1 MATAPSQTPTFLQRI
16 QSNGD
21 YLLAGSVLGLLIIML
36 APMPAWLL
44 DILLAGS
51 IGLSL
56 LLFLTTLSMKR
67 PVDFTLFP
75 SLLLVATVFRLALNV
90 ASTRLILLSGS
101 TGTSAAGKIIE
112 AFGQFVVGG
121 SFAVGLVVFT
131 ILVLINFV
139 VITKGAGRVADV
151 AARFTLDA
159 LPGKQM
165 AVDAEL
171 NAGLIDEKTARERR
185 ASITREADFYGSMDG
200 ASKFV
205 RGDAIAGIVITVVN
219 ILGGAFIGVAQ
230 QGMTL
235 FEAAERYTILT
246 IGDGLVGQVPALII
260 STAAGLLVT
269 RVDESG
275 DTELHSQFGA
285 QLLGRPRVLAMA
297 AVVLGAFALI
307 PGLTLPFLIIS
318 AGTGALAYARWQAQ
332 KNAPPEDAVV
342 PEVVEEGDQQTKPED
357 LLPVESLAIE
367 VGLDLVYLVD
377 ERRGGELLQK
387 IQRTRNQFATEL
399 GVVLPSVHV
408 RDNMVH
414 GSGTYTISLRGEVI
428 GQATVHPR
436 KHLALDPGSAQGG
449 LKGMQTIDPV
459 FGLPAVWI
467 TEAQVMQAKSL
478 GYTVVDVP
486 TVIITHFVELMH
498 QHAHELFD
506 MAQLQSVLERIAET
520 DSKLVED
527 LVPDLLSR
535 AAVLRVFR
543 NLIREGLSTRDAHT
557 ILEAL
562 ADYATK
568 TRNAE
573 DLTELVRQRMARH
586 ITRRF
591 ADDEGVL
598 HYVALGPKAEQSLL
612 RALQRQEGGG
622 TRLVLDPQTAQQ
634 IFEQVQ
640 HQTQAWSGASPAV
653 LLAPPLAR
661 GELRRM
667 LERVLP
673 QVVVLSSAEL
683 LPTVTLD
690 RVGVVELPR

>member
-1 MATAPSQTPTFLQRI
+1 MQRLS
-16 QSNGD
+16 SNGD
-21 YLLAGSVLGLLIIML
+21 YLLAASVLGLLVIML

-56 LLFLTTLSMKR
+56 MLFLTTLSMKR

-75 SLLLVATVFRLALNV
+75 SLLLVATVFRLSLNV
-90 ASTRLILLSGS
+90 ASTRLILLGGS
-101 TGTSAAGKIIE
+101 AGTDAAGKIIE

-131 ILVLINFV
+131 ILVIINFV
-139 VITKGAGRVADV
+139 VITKGAGRVAEV

-171 NAGLIDEKTARERR
+171 NAGLIDEATARKRR

-205 RGDAIAGIVITVVN
+205 RGDAIAGIIITVVN

-235 FEAAERYTILT
+235 MEAAERYTILT
-246 IGDGLVGQVPALII
+246 IGDGLVGQVPALIV

-269 RVDESG
+269 RVDEV
-275 DTELHSQFGA
+275 DEVDFHNRFGA
-285 QLLGRPRVLAMA
+285 QLFGKPRVLAMA

-307 PGLTLPFLIIS
+307 PGLTLPFLIVSGIV
-318 AGTGALAYARWQAQ
+318 GWLAYSRWQAL
-332 KNAPPEDAVV
+332 KNAP
-342 PEVVEEGDQQTKPED
+342 VETDEPVAAAGEPSASTPED
-357 LLPVESLAIE
+357 LLPVEPLTIE

-414 GSGTYTISLRGEVI
+414 GAGTYTILVRGEVI
-428 GQATVHPR
+428 GQASVHAR
-436 KHLALDPGSAQGG
+436 KQLALDPGTARPG
-449 LKGMQTIDPV
+449 LKGVQTIDPV

-467 TEAQVMQAKSL
+467 AENQVLHAKSL

-498 QHAHELFD
+498 RHAHELFD
-506 MAQLQSVLERIAET
+506 LEQLQAVLDRVAQS
-520 DSKLVED
+520 DSKLVEE
-527 LVPDLLSR
+527 LVPDLLGR
-535 AAVLRVFR
+535 TAVLRVFR
-543 NLIREGLSTRDAHT
+543 NLIREGLSTRDAQT

-562 ADYATK
+562 ADFAPKTK
-568 TRNAE
+568 NPD
-573 DLTELVRQRMARH
+573 DLTELVRQRLARH

-591 ADDEGVL
+591 SDEDGVL
-598 HYVALGPKAEQSLL
+598 HFIGLGPKAEQTLL
-612 RALQRQEGGG
+612 RGMQRPDGGG
-622 TRLVLDPQTAQQ
+622 TRLSIDPNVAQQ
-634 IFEQVQ
+634 IFQQVQ
-640 HQTQAWSGASPAV
+640 TQTEGWTGASPAV
-653 LLAPPLAR
+653 ILAPPLAR

-683 LPTVTLD
+683 LPSVQLD
-690 RVGVVELPR
+690 RIGMVELER